1 MSDDEDRPDVTGRVG
16 PPSGYQRGREIDIV
30 IRDFVY
36 DANPMRVRFGSGA
49 LASLPEELGQIG
61 LDRVL
66 VLCSPGREDTAEL
79 VAGVLGD
86 RCVGVRAD
94 AVMHVP
100 AVVAERAGVAAVD
113 LGADGCVTVGGG
125 SAIGLGKII
134 ALEHGLP
141 IVAVPTTYAGSEMT
155 PVWGLTTD
163 GRKETGRD
171 PKVLPRSV
179 VYDPDLTVSLPV
191 GISVTSGINAMAH
204 AVEALYAP
212 DASPI
217 ISLLAEE
224 GVRALASAL
233 PAIAAEPGDRE
244 ARSDALYGA
253 WLCGATLGAT
263 TMSLHHKLCHALGG
277 TLNLPHAPTHT
288 VVLPHVLAFNSPYA
302 PAAVAALSRALP
314 GDGAPADR
322 LWRLSRELG
331 APSSLRELGM
341 AEADIDRIADEVTSR
356 SYGNPRP
363 ITAENVASLLRAS
376 LAGDRPTTTPSPSTD
391 EREQS

>member
-1 MSDDEDRPDVTGRVG
+1 VEGQESDTMT
-16 PPSGYQRGREIDIV
+16 Q
-30 IRDFVY
+30 DFVY
-36 DANPMRVRFGSGA
+36 EANPMRVRFGSGA
-49 LASLPEELGQIG
+49 LASLPEELDLLG
-61 LDRVL
+61 LNRVL
-66 VLCSPGREDTAEL
+66 VLCSPGRRDTADRI
-79 VAGVLGD
+79 AGLLES

-100 AVVAERAGVAAVD
+100 ADVAERAAAAAVE

-125 SAIGLGKII
+125 SAIGLGKAI
-134 ALEHGLP
+134 ALKHSLP
-141 IVAVPTTYAGSEMT
+141 VVAVPTTYAGSEMT

-179 VYDPDLTVSLPV
+179 VYDPDLTLALPV
-191 GISVTSGINAMAH
+191 EISVTSAINAMAH

-212 DASPI
+212 DANPV
-217 ISLLAEE
+217 ISLLAED
-224 GVRALASAL
+224 GVRALAAAL
-233 PAIAAEPGDRE
+233 PAVVAAPGDPDV
-244 ARSDALYGA
+244 RSQALYGA
-253 WLCGATLGAT
+253 WLCGTALGAT

-302 PAAVAALSRALP
+302 PAAVAALTRALP

-322 LWRLSRELG
+322 LWRLARELG
-331 APSSLRELGM
+331 APTSLKELGM
-341 AEADIDRIADEVTSR
+341 DEADIDRIADEVTSR

-363 ITAENVASLLRAS
+363 VTTEAVATLLRAA
-376 LAGDRPTTTPSPSTD
+376 LAGDQPVATA
-391 EREQS
+391 